1 MGGTIFINYR
11 RDDSPGTAGRLR
23 DRLADAFGPG
33 SLFMDVDNILA
44 GVDFASHLSA
54 QVAAC
59 DVFLAIVG
67 PNWLNATGETGGRRI
82 DDPDD
87 FVRIEIAAALARN
100 IHVIPVTID
109 GARLPK
115 ADELPDPLKP
125 LIRRQA
131 VEVRNA
137 HFHRDAEA
145 LIEKLHRALGSDQ
158 VGPKRQ
164 RAPVRFQWPGTRGRI
179 TLAVAGALLVACGL
193 AFYLMGVPVLVP
205 GGVSKFDGNWLVHRV
220 ARWSEGCTG
229 RRPELNFQIHLESG
243 KVSGRFEPKELSGIP
258 GSRPPIIGT
267 ISADGEINFNHLLV
281 DNAGNFGDVN
291 TYYTGTFRGDSA
303 SGTYSRP
310 DSPCNGTFTL
320 ART

>member
-1 MGGTIFINYR
+1 MGGTIFVNYR
-11 RDDSPGTAGRLR
+11 RDDFPGTAGRLR
-23 DRLADAFGPG
+23 DQLADAFGPD
-33 SLFMDVDNILA
+33 SLFMDVDNIPA
-44 GVDFASHLSA
+44 GVDFASYLNA

-100 IHVIPVTID
+100 IHVIPLTID

-131 VEVRNA
+131 VEVRND

-145 LIEKLHRALGSDQ
+145 LIEKLHRALGSDR

-164 RAPVRFQWPGTRGRI
+164 RAPVRFQWPGTRGQI
-179 TLAVAGALLVACGL
+179 TLAFAGALLVACGL
-193 AFYLMGVPVLVP
+193 AFYQMGVPVLVP
-205 GGVSKFDGNWLVHRV
+205 GGVGKFDGDWLVRRV
-220 ARWSEGCTG
+220 ARECSG
-229 RRPELNFQIHLESG
+229 RPELNFQIHLESG
-243 KVSGRFEPKELSGIP
+243 KVSGRFEPKEMSAIP

-267 ISADGEINFNHLLV
+267 ISADGEINFKHPVV
-281 DNAGNFGDVN
+281 DNSGNFRDAN
-291 TYYTGTFRGDSA
+291 TYYTGTFRGNSA
-303 SGTYSRP
+303 SGTYKRS
-310 DSPCNGTFTL
+310 DDPCNGTFTL